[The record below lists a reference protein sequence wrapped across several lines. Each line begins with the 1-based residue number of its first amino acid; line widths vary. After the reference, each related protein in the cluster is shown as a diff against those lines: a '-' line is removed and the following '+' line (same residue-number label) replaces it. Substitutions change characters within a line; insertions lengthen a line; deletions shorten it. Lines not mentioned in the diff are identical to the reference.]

1 MKTSLTDAT
10 SAKSPTFE
18 SHFILNELYYWVN
31 VIFQLYSKADMSDFI
46 YNKWQL
52 LKGVPRKY
60 PPVIITQSQ
69 FQKFTDEYLDLVVL
83 IDSEEKVKIQLEVN
97 TTFASDLNKGS
108 SKSPASYL
116 PLKLIWENTVELS
129 KHNLYFLNLPGKPEN
144 IKFTNMGTKDLHL
157 MLKKTN
163 NQLKKFVS
171 HFPPTIVQTVHEYEY
186 PCTITVFCTGTGS
199 LTQVEPHSNKF
210 LRNVLS
216 WNILISKCS
225 ANLHRDL
232 QIPKHISCTKVNNTS
247 LPMFTTHR
255 DYTSS
260 LWYQTNNIHTEC
272 KTPVKCLK
280 YNHHTNYFNFSQHY
294 YFVFDFNFYAT
305 QHFKQ
310 YSTPY
315 SHQRSWIEASKLCR
329 SAGGTLPI
337 IRSREELDELI
348 SLLKYGSA
356 LPPIEILY
364 LGFITDSKVSKK
376 LVHT

>member
-1 MKTSLTDAT
+1 M
-10 SAKSPTFE
+10 
-18 SHFILNELYYWVN
+18 SHIFRQRLSKLYMNMNILV
-31 VIFQLYSKADMSDFI
+31 
-46 YNKWQL
+46 
-52 LKGVPRKY
+52 
-60 PPVIITQSQ
+60 QSQ
-69 FQKFTDEYLDLVVL
+69 
-83 IDSEEKVKIQLEVN
+83 
-97 TTFASDLNKGS
+97 S
-108 SKSPASYL
+108 SA
-116 PLKLIWENTVELS
+116 
-129 KHNLYFLNLPGKPEN
+129 
-144 IKFTNMGTKDLHL
+144 
-157 MLKKTN
+157 
-163 NQLKKFVS
+163 Q
-171 HFPPTIVQTVHEYEY
+171 
-186 PCTITVFCTGTGS
+186 GTGS
-199 LTQVEPHSNKF
+199 LTQVVPHSNKF

-232 QIPKHISCTKVNNTS
+232 QIPKHLNCKKVNNTS

-255 DYTSS
+255 DYTRS

-280 YNHHTNYFNFSQHY
+280 YHHHTNYFNFSQHN

-337 IRSREELDELI
+337 IRSREELDELM

-364 LGFITDSKVSKK
+364 LGFITNAKVSKIELDLRPIPRGRAK
-376 LVHT
+376 DFFKHHFLQSQ